1 MLTPKEAAALQSF
14 PKSFKIPVSDNQEH
28 KQFGNAV
35 PVRFVEAIALEI
47 AKVIN

>member
-14 PKSFKIPVSDNQEH
+14 PKSFKTVSDNQAY
-28 KQFGNAV
+28 KQFQNAV
-35 PVRFVEAIALEI
+35 PVRLVEAIALEI